1 MRLARFDDDRAGVVV
16 EDHVLDL
23 TAAAAGDKAG
33 PPLRVPDLC
42 QMGLARALEL
52 VERLQAGAPARPLA
66 DVRLRAPIGRPGLI
80 AAAPI
85 NYGDHQL
92 EMRQQYD
99 VSGLGIFLKAPSS
112 VIGPGDDIQLP
123 YHDRRF
129 DHEGELAVV
138 VGADTRRSVP
148 VEEARSLVF
157 GYTCLLDITM
167 RGGEDRSTRKS
178 FDTFTPIG
186 PWIVTAD
193 ELTDPGALEL
203 TCRVNGAVRQH
214 ASTSTLIWDV
224 DRLLGYVSSVLTLSA
239 GDVVST
245 GTPAGVGPVESG
257 DRVEVTISGIGTLAV
272 GVTDQGAVASPTRG
286 AQHGPVAPPA
296 PSAAEPPQGHAAPE
310 VPPGHRA
317 LLDLPVVASLATVRP
332 DGAPQCN
339 PVWFRWDGEQVALSQ
354 VATARKVRNLRR
366 EPRATLVIVDP
377 ANPFRFLEVRGRVVS
392 IEPDVDRAFLR
403 ALMARYLGEDAPS
416 HLPDEERVVVR
427 IEPLAF
433 VKEMGHGAGDG

>member
-1 MRLARFDDDRAGVVV
+1 MRLASFDDDRAGVVV
-16 EDHVLDL
+16 DDHILDL
-23 TAAAAGDKAG
+23 TAAAAAG
-33 PPLRVPDLC
+33 EGTSRPLRVPDLC
-42 QMGLARALEL
+42 HMGLAEAVEL
-52 VERLQAGAPARPLA
+52 VERLQAGAPARPLT
-66 DVRLRAPIGRPGLI
+66 DVRLRPPLRRPGLI

-112 VIGPGDDIQLP
+112 VIGPDDEIQLP

-129 DHEGELAVV
+129 DHEGELAVII
-138 VGADTRRSVP
+138 AANTRRSVP
-148 VEEARSLVF
+148 AEDARSLVF

-193 ELTDPGALEL
+193 ELTDPGTLQL
-203 TCRVNGAVRQH
+203 TCRVNGEVRQH

-245 GTPAGVGPVESG
+245 GTPAGVGPVEAG

-296 PSAAEPPQGHAAPE
+296 PAARRHAAPE
-310 VPPGHRA
+310 VPVSHRH
-317 LLDLPVVASLATVRP
+317 LLDLPLVASLATVRP

-339 PVWFRWDGEQVALSQ
+339 PVWFRWDGAQLALSQ
-354 VATARKVRNLRR
+354 VATARKVRNMRH
-366 EPRATLVIVDP
+366 EPRATLVVVDP
-377 ANPFRFLEVRGRVVS
+377 ANPFRFLEVRGRVVA
-392 IEPDVDRAFLR
+392 IEPDDDRVFLR
-403 ALMARYLGEDAPS
+403 GLMDRYLGDGAPS

-427 IEPLAF
+427 IEPMAF
-433 VKEMGHGAGDG
+433 VREVGHGAGDG

>member
-1 MRLARFDDDRAGVVV
+1 MRLACFDDDRAGVVV

-23 TAAAAGDKAG
+23 TAAAAGEGGG

-42 QMGLARALEL
+42 QMGLVRALEL

-138 VGADTRRSVP
+138 VGANTRRSVP

-193 ELTDPGALEL
+193 ELTDPGALEV
-203 TCRVNGAVRQH
+203 TCLVNGTVRQH

-245 GTPAGVGPVESG
+245 GTPAGVGPIEAG
-257 DRVEVTISGIGTLAV
+257 DRVEVTITGIGTLAV

-286 AQHGPVAPPA
+286 ANHGPVAPPA
-296 PSAAEPPQGHAAPE
+296 PPLRSRLNRTLRLRCRPATVPCSTSRSSPRWPRSDPMARRSATRCGSAGTANRWCSAKSPPHARSATCAESRGPRSSSSTRPTRSASSRSAAGSCPSS
-310 VPPGHRA
+310 RT
-317 LLDLPVVASLATVRP
+317 S
-332 DGAPQCN
+332 
-339 PVWFRWDGEQVALSQ
+339 
-354 VATARKVRNLRR
+354 TARSSRADGPLSRR
-366 EPRATLVIVDP
+366 RRAESP
-377 ANPFRFLEVRGRVVS
+377 AR
-392 IEPDVDRAFLR
+392 
-403 ALMARYLGEDAPS
+403 
-416 HLPDEERVVVR
+416 
-427 IEPLAF
+427 
-433 VKEMGHGAGDG
+433 